1 MPMNQLLGIWLRG
14 ELPQSKL
21 DRLRE
26 DLSLTRRGRLTDSED
41 AEFGY
46 RYLRDD
52 APDRVVLQLYRDD
65 DSLWKLSLTY
75 EGEPPSR
82 DTVDRIRRA
91 ILKAASQHGLE
102 VDRVWPSDGL

>member
-52 APDRVVLQLYRDD
+52 
-65 DSLWKLSLTY
+65 Y

-82 DTVDRIRRA
+82 ETVDRIRRA